1 MLAHLQSGAHSLSF
15 PGGKTLRAL
24 LQVIELLCQYG
35 DGRICVTEHLEWGQK
50 LIRKMPQQLQ
60 TQQKELFC
68 PHVQWK
74 TNLMCGFY
82 INFEVRLSFFEALQF
97 FFQLLHLR
105 AMQRNH
111 LKPFL
116 PKTTCPKTFWSWFS
130 HIDCFSKFRT
140 VTDSHHVHTVLKVAL
155 DLTPIIFHRLQLLFK
170 KLDLQNNV
178 QGIKIY
184 FPKWPNTTSYVLVYG
199 LTTSY
204 LLFK

>member
-140 VTDSHHVHTVLKVAL
+140 VTQTLTMSILSWRLLLTWLLSSFTVSNCSSRSWTCKTMFKELKYISPNG
-155 DLTPIIFHRLQLLFK
+155 LTPRAMYWYM
-170 KLDLQNNV
+170 V
-178 QGIKIY
+178 
-184 FPKWPNTTSYVLVYG
+184 
-199 LTTSY
+199 
-204 LLFK
+204 